1 MLRKRKNSYY
11 ETAEL
16 ELPVYVYVYVS
27 VFHSFV
33 LIHYN
38 NFYSLVF
45 YRYLNS
51 FNKHLSS
58 AELGIESKWEPN
70 IRFN

>member
-1 MLRKRKNSYY
+1 M
-11 ETAEL
+11 
-16 ELPVYVYVYVS
+16 YVYVYVS